1 MKSGLSVYRFKSV
14 LNLISLVIITSCAT
28 PSIRV
33 TTEQNEGDVYFNRHE
48 YNEAVRHYTMML
60 DASKKLGIY
69 RNPSMESDVYRKI
82 ANCFEMTGDYES
94 ALSTLREAFKIDSVN
109 NYLNNLITDFRQQG
123 KIFVYMGLN
132 QDGIRVLEK
141 CLSLS
146 NGMDQSLKNVNK
158 ISIADNYLVLGQ
170 LYSAMGQTGKAMD
183 YTEKAQ
189 LLFQQTNDSRGEME
203 SILTLANIKSD
214 LGDIFESRLL
224 AEKSLK
230 KALDLKLGTSRHN
243 QLLASIF
250 AETGEYENA
259 LRYQEKALAEAG
271 DFKIMGQ
278 LIWTTIGMGDIYSK
292 LGDFNKAEKYYREAR
307 LLKDTLEM
315 NTKSLDASLN
325 LRMGEIVSANKYFS
339 EQGSYT
345 GEAISSLRIAELLI
359 KKNKPDS
366 AIIFLDLSEEKFK
379 AAGNREGLNNVLL
392 LKGRVLVDK
401 GNTAAALPLL
411 DSASM
416 STDFP
421 ETAWQSYF
429 HLGRLYENIRQ
440 DEKAVESY
448 RNSISIIEKI
458 RGNLTIDEFKSS
470 YFDSKREVYDS
481 LLRLLMK
488 MDRTGEAFQV
498 SEEARAR
505 AFYDILANKKIDYK
519 GSVPGDLISLE
530 QAKRIE
536 IQKLYKLLQKSDAGE
551 SEGKQTRASGKQLL
565 RSTLSL
571 AQSEYEEIIRKI
583 KLNNPAYAEIVAAET
598 VNINDLKKKLDDRT
612 AILAYWLS
620 EDQLTCWFL
629 TKSETVSKIIKI
641 DEAQL
646 ITLVED
652 ARKSISSNS
661 SDETTDKLS
670 KLYSI
675 LIAPLEIKTELYPNL
690 VIIPNEP
697 LHFLPFQAL
706 IDSRGHFLVEKHNF
720 LYAPS
725 ASVFMVCN
733 NRKKNARASFIGMA
747 LSDII
752 IDNKPGLP
760 GTEDELRK
768 ILPLFTDNV
777 SAIGKESTET
787 FVKKNAGNYSFIH
800 FATHGSYNY
809 KKPLY
814 SYLLFNPSDEDDGR
828 LNVFEVLE
836 LSLNA
841 NLVTLSA
848 CETGLGNISQG
859 DELVG
864 LSRAFLFAGSSSV
877 VVSLWAVSDYP
888 TSLLM
893 ANFYRYLNDH
903 NLQEALTLA
912 QRDVIKIYPQ
922 PSVDNIT
929 IEFIDGLD
937 KISSIAIVDLSG
949 RQILQKN
956 YPLQPASATISLGSK
971 QRGCYIL
978 RVTNTTGEISTSKII
993 LE

>member
-1 MKSGLSVYRFKSV
+1 MHSASRFNNQSGLPISGFINTLK
-14 LNLISLVIITSCAT
+14 LILIILLAGCAT

-33 TTEQNEGDVYFNRHE
+33 TTEQNQGDICFNQHD
-48 YNEAVRHYTMML
+48 YSKAVRHYNLML
-60 DASKKLGIY
+60 EASRKLGIY
-69 RNPSMESDVYRKI
+69 RNPAMESDVHRKI

-94 ALSTLREAFKIDSVN
+94 ALSTLRDAFKIDSAN
-109 NYLNNLITDFRQQG
+109 NYLNNLISDFRQQG
-123 KIFVYMGLN
+123 KVFIYMGLS
-132 QDGIRVLEK
+132 QDGIRALEK
-141 CLSLS
+141 SLSLS
-146 NGMDQSLKNVNK
+146 DGMDQSLKNVNK

-170 LYSAMGQTGKAMD
+170 LYSVMGQTGKALD
-183 YTEKAQ
+183 YVEKAQ
-189 LLFQQTNDSRGEME
+189 MLFQQANDNRGEME

-214 LGDIFESRLL
+214 LGDNFESRLL

-230 KALDLKLGTSRHN
+230 KALDLGLGTSRHN
-243 QLLASIF
+243 QLLASVA

-259 LRYQEKALAEAG
+259 LRYQEKALAEAR

-307 LLKDTLEM
+307 LIKDTLAM

-325 LRMGEIVSANKYFS
+325 LRMGEIVSANEYFS
-339 EQGSYT
+339 SEGSFT

-359 KKNKPDS
+359 KKGRSDS
-366 AIIFLDLSEEKFK
+366 AFIFLDQSEVRFK

-401 GNTAAALPLL
+401 GNPADALPLL
-411 DSASM
+411 ESASQ
-416 STDFP
+416 SSDFP
-421 ETAWQSYF
+421 ETAWQAYF
-429 HLGRLYENIRQ
+429 HLGRVYEEIRQ

-470 YFDSKREVYDS
+470 YFESKREVYDR
-481 LLRLLMK
+481 LLRLLLK
-488 MDRTGEAFQV
+488 LDRTGEAFQV

-519 GSVPGDLISLE
+519 GSVPGDLISME
-530 QAKRIE
+530 QSKRIE
-536 IQKLYKLLQKSDAGE
+536 IQKLYKLLQKSDANE
-551 SEGKQTRASGKQLL
+551 SDGNVTRSSGKQQL
-565 RSTLSL
+565 RRTLAA
-571 AQSEYEEIIRKI
+571 AQSEYEEIIRTI
-583 KLNNPAYAEIVAAET
+583 KLNNPAYAEIVAAEP
-598 VNINDLKKKLDDRT
+598 VNIQDLKKEIDDRT

-620 EDQLTCWFL
+620 ENQLTCWLL
-629 TKSETVSKIIKI
+629 TKSETISKIMKI
-641 DEAQL
+641 DEKQL
-646 ITLVED
+646 AALVED
-652 ARKSISSNS
+652 TRKYISSNS
-661 SDETTDKLS
+661 IGETTDRLA

-675 LIAPLEIKTELYPNL
+675 LIAPFESKLSEFTNL
-690 VIIPNEP
+690 VIIPNGS

-706 IDSRGHFLVEKHNF
+706 INSSGQYLIERYNLT
-720 LYAPS
+720 YAPS

-733 NRKKNARASFIGMA
+733 NREKSPGAKFMGMA

-752 IDNKPGLP
+752 IDGKPGLP

-768 ILPLFTDNV
+768 ILPLFASNI
-777 SAIGKESTET
+777 SAFGNQSTET
-787 FVKKNAGNYSFIH
+787 FVKNNAGNYNFIH

-809 KKPLY
+809 KRPLY
-814 SYLLFNPSDEDDGR
+814 SFLLFNPSEDDDGR

-836 LSLNA
+836 LSINA

-877 VVSLWAVSDYP
+877 LVSLWAVSDYP

-922 PSVDNIT
+922 PQYWSP
-929 IEFIDGLD
+929 FILIGNGQ
-937 KISSIAIVDLSG
+937 ISI
-949 RQILQKN
+949 N
-956 YPLQPASATISLGSK
+956 
-971 QRGCYIL
+971 
-978 RVTNTTGEISTSKII
+978 
-993 LE
+993 